1 MHTTL
6 TGPAWAQMLVE
17 AGGKDLLM
25 LTDNN
30 GWSCLYAAA
39 IMGHDGMGK
48 VRQGMCRQ
56 IGNEACDSHSLAA
69 PRTRNITHTQTHAH
83 THKHIHNRTHT
94 DKESECV

>member
-30 GWSCLYAAA
+30 SQSCLHAAA
-39 IMGHDGMGK
+39 LEGHVDLGK
-48 VRQGMCRQ
+48 VRQGMCR
-56 IGNEACDSHSLAA
+56 
-69 PRTRNITHTQTHAH
+69 
-83 THKHIHNRTHT
+83 
-94 DKESECV
+94 

>member
-1 MHTTL
+1 
-6 TGPAWAQMLVE
+6 MLVE

-30 GWSCLYAAA
+30 GVSCLIVAALG
-39 IMGHDGMGK
+39 GHDGIAK

-69 PRTRNITHTQTHAH
+69 PHTRNVTYTQTHAH
-83 THKHIHNRTHT
+83 THKHLHNCTHT
-94 DKESECV
+94 DRESECV